1 MRALS
6 RLSLGLVVFALMAN
20 SAAWAEAKRVLIVH
34 SFGRA
39 TPPFATQSTAFQTTL
54 TKELAES
61 VDMDEVSLD
70 MASYG
75 QPDLEGPFIEF
86 LLARLSK
93 SQPDLVIPVG
103 APAGQFVVKYRDRL
117 FPRASIIYTAMDRRT
132 LPADEFQNNAT
143 FVGDSFELSGL
154 FDDILQLAP
163 DTNHIAVVVGASPLE
178 RFWTKALRDA
188 AKPFTKRV
196 RFTWFNDLSFDETLR
211 QVATLPPHS
220 FILLGLLLRDAA
232 GVTHNQDNVL
242 QRLHAAANAPING
255 VFQTQLG
262 LGIVGGRL
270 YSAGAAGAASARIA
284 IRVLR
289 GEPISNFTPQA
300 VAAQRPRYDWRELQR
315 WNISEE
321 RLPPGST
328 IEFGQLTIWRRYW
341 WSIVGAVA
349 VIGLQTL
356 LLAGL
361 LVQTGRRNRVEAALR
376 DRLDFET
383 LVSGLSATFAKLR
396 GADIDRGI
404 EESLQRVGEH
414 LGLDRAT
421 IMQSDGSGGVQAV
434 HGWRRP
440 GGPPPPP
447 MRHADLPWSVE
458 RIGRGQFVRFSRL
471 RDLPDDAAVD
481 RETLART
488 GITSSI
494 ALPLIMNGST
504 IGALT
509 LSLLGR
515 EQEWS
520 DDLVQR
526 LEFVAGIFS
535 SALLRSRTEV
545 ELEALRH
552 NLSHVGRVTAM
563 AELTASLAHELSQP
577 LTAILSNAQ
586 AARRMLD
593 RGVEDPNDFREILAD
608 IVADDQ
614 RASDVIRHVR
624 RFIKKDGRLHRSPV
638 DVNAVVQDVVS
649 LLRNDAIIRH
659 VSVDVDL
666 DPGLPFVLVDRVQ
679 LQQVFVNL
687 LMNAFDALGTAT
699 ERRTTVT
706 TRKDGT
712 AIHVAVKDS
721 GSGIPVGD
729 IARVFDPF
737 YTTKSSGLGMGLS
750 IARSLIEAHG
760 GELWAENNEDDG
772 ATFTFTV
779 PVMQGHD
786 G

>member
-54 TKELAES
+54 TKEFAES

-132 LPADEFQNNAT
+132 LPAA
-143 FVGDSFELSGL
+143 SFRTTPPSSEIRSSSQACSTT
-154 FDDILQLAP
+154 LQLAP

-242 QRLHAAANAPING
+242 QRLHEAANAPING

-421 IMQSDGSGGVQAV
+421 IMQSDGSGGV

-545 ELEALRH
+545 ELDLCANKL
-552 NLSHVGRVTAM
+552 
-563 AELTASLAHELSQP
+563 QP
-577 LTAILSNAQ
+577 C
-586 AARRMLD
+586 RP
-593 RGVEDPNDFREILAD
+593 G
-608 IVADDQ
+608 
-614 RASDVIRHVR
+614 
-624 RFIKKDGRLHRSPV
+624 DG
-638 DVNAVVQDVVS
+638 
-649 LLRNDAIIRH
+649 
-659 VSVDVDL
+659 
-666 DPGLPFVLVDRVQ
+666 
-679 LQQVFVNL
+679 
-687 LMNAFDALGTAT
+687 
-699 ERRTTVT
+699 
-706 TRKDGT
+706 
-712 AIHVAVKDS
+712 
-721 GSGIPVGD
+721 
-729 IARVFDPF
+729 
-737 YTTKSSGLGMGLS
+737 
-750 IARSLIEAHG
+750 
-760 GELWAENNEDDG
+760 
-772 ATFTFTV
+772 
-779 PVMQGHD
+779 
-786 G
+786 